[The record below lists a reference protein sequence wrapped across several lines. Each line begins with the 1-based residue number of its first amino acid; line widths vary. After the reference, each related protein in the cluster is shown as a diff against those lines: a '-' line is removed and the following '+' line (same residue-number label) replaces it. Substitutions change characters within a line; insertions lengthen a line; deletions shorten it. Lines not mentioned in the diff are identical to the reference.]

1 MHQRHTTAYAITGL
15 LFLLCV
21 ASPVNAVNWM
31 CGVDLNGNG
40 DVTDAGETASCAVL
54 TAGELCTVDAAT
66 CTTSQSCPINGALT
80 CSAGSCTDVAA
91 CTGSGSNWSCPLAGV
106 PSTFTTQASC
116 DAACTDT
123 AQCVDLPPTCPTGP
137 YPCMDNGGT
146 FQCSAT
152 TCVDL
157 DATPPVQTTID
168 DSMYVNDGAV
178 DPASGA
184 CLDQI
189 MIFAGRNMRCKEA
202 GTQTAFQNCCNDPGE
217 VINDSSGSAS
227 ESFFSGDSITAIY
240 DSMEQAF
247 GTYIA
252 TASTAAAAAA
262 AADTLMAYADPM
274 TLSVAVL
281 TVAVIDY
288 LLMNCDQQSMETGV
302 LNGSG
307 FCYQTGRPCTESWPL
322 AGCVQRARNYCCFNS
337 KLARIVHQ
345 QGRPQLSTFNNVPAD
360 NCRGFTPEE
369 FQYLDFSRIDLSEY
383 LGDMDAAALINQA
396 DMNTTVNDFY
406 NNIR

>member
-1 MHQRHTTAYAITGL
+1 
-15 LFLLCV
+15 
-21 ASPVNAVNWM
+21 
-31 CGVDLNGNG
+31 
-40 DVTDAGETASCAVL
+40 
-54 TAGELCTVDAAT
+54 
-66 CTTSQSCPINGALT
+66 
-80 CSAGSCTDVAA
+80 
-91 CTGSGSNWSCPLAGV
+91 
-106 PSTFTTQASC
+106 
-116 DAACTDT
+116 
-123 AQCVDLPPTCPTGP
+123 
-137 YPCMDNGGT
+137 
-146 FQCSAT
+146 
-152 TCVDL
+152 
-157 DATPPVQTTID
+157 
-168 DSMYVNDGAV
+168 
-178 DPASGA
+178 
-184 CLDQI
+184 
-189 MIFAGRNMRCKEA
+189 
-202 GTQTAFQNCCNDPGE
+202 
-217 VINDSSGSAS
+217 
-227 ESFFSGDSITAIY
+227 
-240 DSMEQAF
+240 
-247 GTYIA
+247 
-252 TASTAAAAAA
+252 
-262 AADTLMAYADPM
+262 MAYADPM